1 MLSVVLPAFNEEAG
15 IVQAVRAIR
24 AVLETCDIGYE
35 ILVVDDGSR
44 DATWQELQRLAH
56 SMRSLRA
63 IRFSR
68 NFGKEAAIRAGLEAA
83 SGDAAIVLD
92 ADLQH
97 PPELIAEML
106 RLWRTGDVD
115 VVNGVKVDR
124 RRESGI
130 DTVLTRGFYRLFS
143 RLSGLAID
151 NGADLKL
158 LDRAVID
165 AYCRLPERQPF
176 FRGLVTWL
184 GFRQVDLHFDVA
196 PRLAGASKWNG
207 FSRLLLALTSI
218 VSFSTLPLHIISLC
232 GIGTSVF
239 ALFLGLQ
246 TLWVWAG
253 GSAVEGFTTM
263 ILALAFI
270 GGILMLGLGI
280 IGQYLAQI
288 YNEVK
293 ARPLYLVREV
303 LDRPERRLQHIH
315 QTRQPIEAACSEP

>member
-1 MLSVVLPAFNEEAG
+1 
-15 IVQAVRAIR
+15 
-24 AVLETCDIGYE
+24 
-35 ILVVDDGSR
+35 
-44 DATWQELQRLAH
+44 
-56 SMRSLRA
+56 
-63 IRFSR
+63 
-68 NFGKEAAIRAGLEAA
+68 
-83 SGDAAIVLD
+83 IVLD

-106 RLWRTGDVD
+106 RLWRTDDVD

-303 LDRPERRLQHIH
+303 LDRPERRQQHIH